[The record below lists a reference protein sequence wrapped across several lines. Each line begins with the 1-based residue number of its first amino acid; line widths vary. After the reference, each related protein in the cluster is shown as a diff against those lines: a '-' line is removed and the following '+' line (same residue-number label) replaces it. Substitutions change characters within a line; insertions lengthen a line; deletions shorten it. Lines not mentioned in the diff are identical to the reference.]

1 MRRQQTVWVCRKSG
15 QVFLR
20 REKFREHLLS
30 LRTSQQHEHRRARII
45 AAGDA
50 FAAQCSSI
58 AELEDWLNNSSFFL
72 DFARLTDPAAKSTLA
87 DFKFSDIYTGDC
99 SNSHSAP
106 RGLSTNWWGRGPTG
120 EAGVPRSYPGIS
132 CNIHF
137 KGEIKSKEHWS
148 CRATDALKAIGICT
162 GTGGGG
168 GNNTYRYGCTIWA
181 QHFPKL
187 YRNLIARD
195 VARQLGFDTSAI
207 TVSVHETR

>member
-15 QVFLR
+15 QVFLD
-20 REKFREHLLS
+20 REEFREHLLS
-30 LRTSQQHEHRRARII
+30 LRSSQQHEHRRARII

-58 AELEDWLNNSSFFL
+58 AELEAWLNSSSFFL
-72 DFARLTDPAAKSTLA
+72 DFARLNDPDANSTLT
-87 DFKFSDIYTGDC
+87 DFSFSDIHTGNC

-106 RGLSTNWWGRGPTG
+106 RGRSTNWWGRGEAG
-120 EAGVPRSYPGIS
+120 EEGVPRSYPGIS

-137 KGEIKSKEHWS
+137 KCEIKSKDHWG
-148 CRATDALKAIGICT
+148 CRATDFLKVIGIHT

-168 GNNTYRYGCTIWA
+168 PEGYRYGCTIWA

-187 YRNLIARD
+187 YLNLFAQK
-195 VARQLGFDTSAI
+195 VAGRLGFDTSSM
-207 TVSVHETR
+207 TVSKYEA